1 MQKIQPGFTLIELMV
16 TVSIIGIL
24 ASIAI
29 PSYHES
35 VMKSRRA
42 DAKGALL
49 GFENAMERYF
59 TVHNKYTSAAD
70 DGDDTGAPDPTV
82 FSATSP
88 VEGGTPYYNLT
99 ISEAT
104 TSTYTLNASPTG
116 VQVNDRCGILTLTHT
131 GVKGVINTTGAT
143 AANCW

>member
-59 TVHNKYTSAAD
+59 TVHNKYTGAAD
-70 DGDDTGAPDPTV
+70 DGDDTGAPAPTV

-88 VEGGTPYYNLT
+88 VNSVTPYYNLT

-104 TSTYTLNASPTG
+104 TSTYTLNATPTG
-116 VQVNDRCGILTLTHT
+116 VQVNDICGVLTLNHT